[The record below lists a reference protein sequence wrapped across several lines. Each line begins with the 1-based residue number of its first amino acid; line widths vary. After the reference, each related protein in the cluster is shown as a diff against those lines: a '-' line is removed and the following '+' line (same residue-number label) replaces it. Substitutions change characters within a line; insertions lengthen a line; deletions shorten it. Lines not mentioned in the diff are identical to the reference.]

1 MFYSK
6 VNSLNPK
13 LLKWSIASRYLKSKR
28 KESFISFISW
38 FALIGIALGV
48 AVLIIVMSVMN
59 GFRKEIISSINNNN
73 GHIFIF
79 DNKPIVN
86 YEPIVANLEKINEVY
101 SVTPIIQ
108 EQVLIAFKKNNLGAI
123 TTGISYK
130 NLIQRKNIVKNIGK
144 EALADF
150 NTNQSVILLG
160 RVIARNLGVN
170 VGDNITLISP
180 NGYSTVM
187 GQMPRFSAF
196 KVVGIINSGM
206 YQYDS
211 STIMIPLVKAQEFF
225 LYGQSIQKIEIF
237 LNDPTIANTIARNIF
252 QQLHQQF
259 NIETWEDTNRY
270 LMNALEVERNV
281 MFLILLLV
289 IIIATFNIVSGLIML
304 VRSKTKEIAILRTI
318 GFSQY
323 DVIHIFVLIG
333 LRIGVIGTF
342 MGAILGTLFSYNI
355 ESIRKLLEKITGTS
369 LFAEEI
375 YFLSKLP
382 ADVKSYQVIL
392 VIVIAI
398 VCAFFASIY
407 PAIKASKINPVDGI
421 KYD

>member
-170 VGDNITLISP
+170 IGDNITLISP

-225 LYGQSIQKIEIF
+225 LYDKSIQKIEIF
-237 LNDPTIANTIARNIF
+237 LNDPTLANTIASNIF

>member
-86 YEPIVANLEKINEVY
+86 YEPIIANLEKINDVY

-108 EQVLIAFKKNNLGAI
+108 EQVLIAFKKNNVGAI
-123 TTGISYK
+123 TTGIAYK
-130 NLIQRKNIVKNIGK
+130 NLIQRKNIINNISK
-144 EALADF
+144 EALTDF
-150 NTNQSVILLG
+150 KNNQSVILLG

-170 VGDNITLISP
+170 IGDNITLISP

-211 STIMIPLVKAQEFF
+211 STIMIPLIKAQEFF
-225 LYGQSIQKIEIF
+225 LYGESIQKIEIF
-237 LNDPTIANTIARNIF
+237 LNDPTLANKIASNIF

-318 GFSQY
+318 GFSQT

>member
-130 NLIQRKNIVKNIGK
+130 NLIQRKNIVKNIGN

-170 VGDNITLISP
+170 IGDNITLISP

-225 LYGQSIQKIEIF
+225 LYDKSIQKIEIF
-237 LNDPTIANTIARNIF
+237 LNDPTLANTIASNIF

-342 MGAILGTLFSYNI
+342 MGTLFSYNI

>member
-170 VGDNITLISP
+170 IGDNITLISP

-225 LYGQSIQKIEIF
+225 LYDKSIQKIEIF
-237 LNDPTIANTIARNIF
+237 LNDPTLANTIASNIF

-355 ESIRKLLEKITGTS
+355 ESIRKL
-369 LFAEEI
+369 
-375 YFLSKLP
+375 
-382 ADVKSYQVIL
+382 
-392 VIVIAI
+392 
-398 VCAFFASIY
+398 
-407 PAIKASKINPVDGI
+407 
-421 KYD
+421 